1 MERILKPFQDVTKRL
16 EGHGVEGHHGCV
28 WEALPAVEL
37 LIKHLD
43 EMKKI
48 YTQASHPELATS
60 LNLAWAKL
68 DKYYIKLDDSPAY
81 AAAVMLHPSYRLR
94 YFEESWKSSLAKYL
108 GPMKKRLRRLFDD
121 EYRPAAAEEDEQ
133 PEKDILDSYM
143 DTLLPGKLTD
153 QYDEYAKGNRLRNK
167 PENVF
172 KWWDSQTDYPDL
184 RQMAFDYLSIPAMS
198 SECERVF
205 SGTKHTISDTRC
217 RLGADIIEAIE
228 CEGRWIRAGIGD
240 TVGPLFRY
248 MTEQGL
254 REEALWGPEGRPQD
268 VEDL

>member
-1 MERILKPFQDVTKRL
+1 
-16 EGHGVEGHHGCV
+16 
-28 WEALPAVEL
+28 
-37 LIKHLD
+37 
-43 EMKKI
+43 
-48 YTQASHPELATS
+48 
-60 LNLAWAKL
+60 
-68 DKYYIKLDDSPAY
+68 
-81 AAAVMLHPSYRLR
+81 
-94 YFEESWKSSLAKYL
+94 
-108 GPMKKRLRRLFDD
+108 MKKRLRRLFDD

-153 QYDEYAKGNRLRNK
+153 QYEEYAKGNRLRNK

-254 REEALWGPEGRPQD
+254 MEEALWGPEGRPQD